1 MRVVLLGL
9 ALILLAGCGSDE
21 QPATSGPPA
30 AADTGLDPDCEP
42 SAFNEF
48 QAGEPQSGD
57 AAEVAG
63 AAFARSP
70 LGPGGEVER
79 VGIDR
84 DEMLHV
90 RYVRDGKAI
99 GIASMTGGEDAW
111 TISEMTICAEPP
123 SSSP

>member
-1 MRVVLLGL
+1 VRTLA
-9 ALILLAGCGSDE
+9 ALIALVALAGCSGGDE
-21 QPATSGPPA
+21 STTSAQPR
-30 AADTGLDPDCEP
+30 AADTGLDPDCVP

-57 AAEVAG
+57 AEEVAG

-84 DEMLHV
+84 DETLHV
-90 RYVRDGKAI
+90 RYVRDGKTI
-99 GIASMTGGEDAW
+99 GIASLIGGEDAW
-111 TISEMTICAEPP
+111 SISEMTICAEPP
-123 SSSP
+123 S